1 MKYFT
6 IEELCQSET
15 ADKLKIDNT
24 PSEEIKK
31 NLEILGDC
39 LLDPLREAWGSPI
52 IINSGYR
59 CPILNKAVGGSKTSS
74 HMSGW
79 SVDMRPKNGKMEEF
93 KKFVIDF
100 IKTKDAEVNI
110 PKKLDKFNNFLKPA
124 LIIATSLE
132 VVALNVFSSQAPQSF
147 AYG

>member
-15 ADKLKIDNT
+15 AEKYKIDNT

-31 NLEILGDC
+31 NLETLVDC

-93 KKFVIDF
+93 KKFVIQF
-100 IKTKDAEVNI
+100 IKTRFWDQCILEKSGDVEWVH
-110 PKKLDKFNNFLKPA
+110 LSLYNNSGKQRKM
-124 LIIATSLE
+124 I
-132 VVALNVFSSQAPQSF
+132 FSIEED
-147 AYG
+147 

>member
-15 ADKLKIDNT
+15 AEKYKINNIPT
-24 PSEEIKK
+24 EEIKK
-31 NLEILGDC
+31 NLETLVDC

-93 KKFVIDF
+93 KKFVVNF
-100 IKTKDAEVNI
+100 IKTRFWDQCILEKSGDIEWVH
-110 PKKLDKFNNFLKPA
+110 LSLYNNSGKQRMM
-124 LIIATSLE
+124 I
-132 VVALNVFSSQAPQSF
+132 FSIEED
-147 AYG
+147 

>member
-15 ADKLKIDNT
+15 AEKYKIDNT

-31 NLEILGDC
+31 NLETLVDC

-93 KKFVIDF
+93 KKFVVQF
-100 IKTKDAEVNI
+100 IKTKFWDQCILEKSGNI
-110 PKKLDKFNNFLKPA
+110 EWVHLSLYNNSGKQRMMIF
-124 LIIATSLE
+124 SLE
-132 VVALNVFSSQAPQSF
+132 Q
-147 AYG
+147 

>member
-31 NLEILGDC
+31 NLEILVDC

-93 KKFVIDF
+93 KKFVIQF
-100 IKTKDAEVNI
+100 IKTRFWD
-110 PKKLDKFNNFLKPA
+110 
-124 LIIATSLE
+124 
-132 VVALNVFSSQAPQSF
+132 
-147 AYG
+147 

>member
-24 PSEEIKK
+24 PSEEIIEH
-31 NLEILGDC
+31 LTLLIDC
-39 LLDPLREAWGSPI
+39 LLDPLREAWGSAI

-79 SVDMRPKNGKMEEF
+79 SVDMRPKNGKIDEF
-93 KKFVIDF
+93 KRFVVDF
-100 IKTKDAEVNI
+100 IKTRFWDQCILEKSGNVEWI
-110 PKKLDKFNNFLKPA
+110 HLSLYNNSGKQRKM
-124 LIIATSLE
+124 I
-132 VVALNVFSSQAPQSF
+132 FSIEN
-147 AYG
+147 

>member
-15 ADKLKIDNT
+15 AEKYKIDNT

-31 NLEILGDC
+31 NLETLVDC
-39 LLDPLREAWGSPI
+39 LLDPLREAWRSPI

-93 KKFVIDF
+93 KKFVVEF
-100 IKTKDAEVNI
+100 IKTRFWDQCILEKSGNVEWI
-110 PKKLDKFNNFLKPA
+110 HLSLYNNSGKQRKM
-124 LIIATSLE
+124 I
-132 VVALNVFSSQAPQSF
+132 FSIEEK
-147 AYG
+147 

>member
-15 ADKLKIDNT
+15 AEKYKIDNT

-31 NLEILGDC
+31 NLETLVDC

-93 KKFVIDF
+93 KKFVVQF
-100 IKTKDAEVNI
+100 IKTKFWDQCILEKSGDVEWVH
-110 PKKLDKFNNFLKPA
+110 LSLYNNSGKQRMM
-124 LIIATSLE
+124 I
-132 VVALNVFSSQAPQSF
+132 FSIEEK
-147 AYG
+147 

>member
-15 ADKLKIDNT
+15 AEKYKIDNT

-31 NLEILGDC
+31 NLETLIDC

-93 KKFVIDF
+93 KKFVVQF
-100 IKTKDAEVNI
+100 IKTKFWDQCILEKSGDVEWVH
-110 PKKLDKFNNFLKPA
+110 LSLYNNSGKQRMM
-124 LIIATSLE
+124 I
-132 VVALNVFSSQAPQSF
+132 FSIEEK
-147 AYG
+147 

>member
-15 ADKLKIDNT
+15 AEKYKIDNT

-31 NLEILGDC
+31 NLETLVDC

-74 HMSGW
+74 HVSGW

-93 KKFVIDF
+93 KKFVIQF
-100 IKTKDAEVNI
+100 IKTRFWDQCILEKSGDVEWVH
-110 PKKLDKFNNFLKPA
+110 LSLYNNSGKQRMM
-124 LIIATSLE
+124 I
-132 VVALNVFSSQAPQSF
+132 FSIEEN
-147 AYG
+147 

>member
-24 PSEEIKK
+24 PSEEIIEH
-31 NLEILGDC
+31 LTLLTDC
-39 LLDPLREAWGSPI
+39 LLDPLREAWGSAI

-79 SVDMRPKNGKMEEF
+79 SVDMRPKNGKMDEF
-93 KKFVIDF
+93 KRFVVDF
-100 IKTKDAEVNI
+100 IKTRFWDQCILEKSGNVEWI
-110 PKKLDKFNNFLKPA
+110 HLSLYNNSGKQRKM
-124 LIIATSLE
+124 I
-132 VVALNVFSSQAPQSF
+132 FSIEN
-147 AYG
+147 

>member
-1 MKYFT
+1 MRYFT

-15 ADKLKIDNT
+15 AEKYKIDNT

-31 NLEILGDC
+31 NLETLVDC

-74 HMSGW
+74 HMLGW

-93 KKFVIDF
+93 KKFVVEF
-100 IKTKDAEVNI
+100 IKTRFWDQCILEKSGDVEWI
-110 PKKLDKFNNFLKPA
+110 HLSLYNNSGKQRKM
-124 LIIATSLE
+124 I
-132 VVALNVFSSQAPQSF
+132 FSIEED
-147 AYG
+147 

>member
-24 PSEEIKK
+24 PSEEIIEHLTLLI
-31 NLEILGDC
+31 NC
-39 LLDPLREAWGSPI
+39 LLDPLREAWGSAI

-79 SVDMRPKNGKMEEF
+79 SVDMRPKNGKMDEF
-93 KKFVIDF
+93 KRFVVDF
-100 IKTKDAEVNI
+100 IKTRFWDQCILEKSGNVEWI
-110 PKKLDKFNNFLKPA
+110 HLSLYNNSGKQRKM
-124 LIIATSLE
+124 I
-132 VVALNVFSSQAPQSF
+132 FSIEN
-147 AYG
+147 

>member
-15 ADKLKIDNT
+15 AEKCKIDNSPT
-24 PSEEIKK
+24 EEIIEH
-31 NLEILGDC
+31 LTLLVDC
-39 LLDPLREAWGSPI
+39 LLDPLREAWGSSI

-59 CPILNKAVGGSKTSS
+59 CPLLNKAVGGSKTSS

-93 KKFVIDF
+93 KRFVIDF
-100 IKTKDAEVNI
+100 IKTRFWDQCILEKSGNVEWVH
-110 PKKLDKFNNFLKPA
+110 LSLYNNSGKQRMM
-124 LIIATSLE
+124 I
-132 VVALNVFSSQAPQSF
+132 FSINE
-147 AYG
+147 

>member
-15 ADKLKIDNT
+15 AEKYKIDNT

-31 NLEILGDC
+31 NLETLVDC

-93 KKFVIDF
+93 KKFVVEF
-100 IKTKDAEVNI
+100 IKTRFWDQCILEKSGDVEWI
-110 PKKLDKFNNFLKPA
+110 HLSLYNNSGKQRKM
-124 LIIATSLE
+124 I
-132 VVALNVFSSQAPQSF
+132 FSIEED
-147 AYG
+147 

>member
-15 ADKLKIDNT
+15 AEKYKIDNT
-24 PSEEIKK
+24 PTEESKK
-31 NLEILGDC
+31 NLETLVDC

-93 KKFVIDF
+93 KKFVVNF
-100 IKTKDAEVNI
+100 IKTRFWDQCILEKSGDVEWVH
-110 PKKLDKFNNFLKPA
+110 LSLYNNSGKQRMM
-124 LIIATSLE
+124 I
-132 VVALNVFSSQAPQSF
+132 FSIEEK
-147 AYG
+147 

>member
-15 ADKLKIDNT
+15 AEKYKIDNT

-31 NLEILGDC
+31 NLETLVDC

-52 IINSGYR
+52 IINSGYK

-93 KKFVIDF
+93 KKFVVQF
-100 IKTKDAEVNI
+100 IKTRFWDQCILEKSGDVEWVH
-110 PKKLDKFNNFLKPA
+110 LSLYNNSGKQRKM
-124 LIIATSLE
+124 I
-132 VVALNVFSSQAPQSF
+132 FSIEED
-147 AYG
+147 

>member
-15 ADKLKIDNT
+15 AEKYKIDNT

-31 NLEILGDC
+31 NLETLVDC

-79 SVDMRPKNGKMEEF
+79 SADIRPKNGKMQEF
-93 KKFVIDF
+93 KKFVVEF
-100 IKTKDAEVNI
+100 IKTKFWDQLILEKTGDVEWVHI
-110 PKKLDKFNNFLKPA
+110 SLYNNSGKQRKQIF
-124 LIIATSLE
+124 SLE
-132 VVALNVFSSQAPQSF
+132 Q
-147 AYG
+147 

>member
-31 NLEILGDC
+31 NLEILVDC

-93 KKFVIDF
+93 KKFVIQF
-100 IKTKDAEVNI
+100 IKTKFWDQCILEKSGDVEWVH
-110 PKKLDKFNNFLKPA
+110 LSLYNNSGKQRKQIF
-124 LIIATSLE
+124 SLE
-132 VVALNVFSSQAPQSF
+132 Q
-147 AYG
+147 

>member
-31 NLEILGDC
+31 NLETLVDC
-39 LLDPLREAWGSPI
+39 LLDPLREVWGSPI

-93 KKFVIDF
+93 KKFVIEF
-100 IKTKDAEVNI
+100 IKTRFWDQCILESSGKPGTPNYVEWVH
-110 PKKLDKFNNFLKPA
+110 LSLYNNSGK
-124 LIIATSLE
+124 
-132 VVALNVFSSQAPQSF
+132 
-147 AYG
+147 

>member
-15 ADKLKIDNT
+15 AEKLKIDNSPT
-24 PSEEIKK
+24 EEIIEH
-31 NLEILGDC
+31 LTLLVDC

-59 CPILNKAVGGSKTSS
+59 CPLLNKAVGGSKTSS

-93 KKFVIDF
+93 KRFVIDF
-100 IKTKDAEVNI
+100 IKTRFWDQCILEKSGNVEWVH
-110 PKKLDKFNNFLKPA
+110 LSLYNNSGKQRMMIF
-124 LIIATSLE
+124 SLE
-132 VVALNVFSSQAPQSF
+132 K
-147 AYG
+147 

>member
-24 PSEEIKK
+24 PSEEIIEH
-31 NLEILGDC
+31 LTLLIDC
-39 LLDPLREAWGSPI
+39 LLDPLREAWGSAI

-79 SVDMRPKNGKMEEF
+79 SVDMRPKNKKMEEF
-93 KKFVIDF
+93 KRFVVDF
-100 IKTKDAEVNI
+100 IKTRFWDQCILEKSGDVEWI
-110 PKKLDKFNNFLKPA
+110 HLSLYNNSGKQRKM
-124 LIIATSLE
+124 I
-132 VVALNVFSSQAPQSF
+132 FSIEENN
-147 AYG
+147 

>member
-15 ADKLKIDNT
+15 AEKYKIDNT

-31 NLEILGDC
+31 NLETLVDC

-59 CPILNKAVGGSKTSS
+59 CPILNKAIGGSKTSS

-93 KKFVIDF
+93 KKFVVQF
-100 IKTKDAEVNI
+100 IKTRFWDQCILEKSGDVEWVH
-110 PKKLDKFNNFLKPA
+110 LSLYNNSGKQRKM
-124 LIIATSLE
+124 I
-132 VVALNVFSSQAPQSF
+132 FSIEED
-147 AYG
+147 

>member
-31 NLEILGDC
+31 NLETLVDC

-59 CPILNKAVGGSKTSS
+59 CPVLNKAVGGSKTSS

-79 SVDMRPKNGKMEEF
+79 SVDIRPKNGKMEKF
-93 KKFVIDF
+93 KRFVVDF
-100 IKTKDAEVNI
+100 IKTRFWDQCILEKSGDVEWVH
-110 PKKLDKFNNFLKPA
+110 LSLYNNSGKQRKM
-124 LIIATSLE
+124 I
-132 VVALNVFSSQAPQSF
+132 FSIEE
-147 AYG
+147 